1 MSISI
6 LRYIFSYFKK
16 YQQDYNS
23 KEFSIFFENYGYC
36 IDFTI
41 FKDYEIEDKNFLS
54 IGINIFEDS
63 FLLRHYL
70 DLDTVYE
77 FLLDSDILEELDET
91 ELVLAYG
98 REILD
103 NSLLC
108 NFDEEI
114 KNKILEYIST
124 KI

>member
-16 YQQDYNS
+16 YQQEHNS
-23 KEFSIFFENYGYC
+23 EEFSIFFENYGYC

-41 FKDYEIEDKNFLS
+41 FKDCEIEDKNFLS

-91 ELVLAYG
+91 ELVLSYG